1 MDTIAEV
8 YAATKYVADPHT
20 AVALSAAKRIAASN
34 AANVRQIVLSTAHPA
49 KFSDAVTRALSS
61 VSAFNFDRDVLP
73 DEFKGLLELPRRVTD
88 VEAPQPELVKEAM
101 ERALAHRPAAVEE
114 GASV

>member
-1 MDTIAEV
+1 
-8 YAATKYVADPHT
+8 
-20 AVALSAAKRIAASN
+20 
-34 AANVRQIVLSTAHPA
+34 
-49 KFSDAVTRALSS
+49 
-61 VSAFNFDRDVLP
+61 VLP